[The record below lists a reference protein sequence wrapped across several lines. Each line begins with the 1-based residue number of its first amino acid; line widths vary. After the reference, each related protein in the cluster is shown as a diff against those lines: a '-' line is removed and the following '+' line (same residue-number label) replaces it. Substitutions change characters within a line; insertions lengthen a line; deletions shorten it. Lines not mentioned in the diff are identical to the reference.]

1 MKVFDNSFFKKQ
13 MATIIPQHGTPKF
26 ILDGEKIFDSPNLTF
41 QSKIANIPEFLMG
54 KQFVYTNCF
63 AQTTLEVTK
72 EGVIFFLAEKEPP
85 LEECGFDHVRF
96 FLERKCNVKL
106 VAEFNGELLP
116 GYNSDLYLWAGY
128 YDGTQEWKDAFLN
141 NSFKVIIANVD
152 EIYTPISSEDKLD
165 ELINLS
171 LTSFKPMGGEELKS
185 EYDFYCHENRG
196 YQACPSIVKT
206 NGGNYL
212 YGVMATPFGKTG
224 GNGENHHCYV
234 AIGRTKD
241 LINFEDT
248 IMVIDPDKDGPCRT
262 FEPILWKD
270 PDSNRIYF
278 SYCQAAGKDY
288 GFNGRLGTFLTYTDN
303 PDDEVPQWAEPKRIF
318 HGLLDNPPIKCSDG
332 NWYMAINFTRHVRN
346 ACFKDD
352 PYLKFFGI
360 YILKSENGV
369 DYEVVC
375 HVSNG
380 DSNIAEPSIVEYE
393 KGKILLTER
402 TEKGSF
408 LMRSTLNNINFW
420 TYPKPIYF
428 DGESDMMQNVASR
441 NATRKF
447 NEGEVL
453 HAFNDTKRNIREN
466 ITIALS
472 FDGGKTFKHKLL
484 LDERPLSS
492 YPQIIENKKDEY
504 VIIYDQGRIRPKNE
518 DGSEILVAKVTKAD
532 ILAGKI
538 VTPSSYLKRLVS
550 RYGNAPR
557 EDSFLE
563 QINMAERIIK
573 EKPQA
578 EKAFKNAIN
587 MAKQRNL
594 ESYKS
599 LCLACEEELN
609 KK

>member
-1 MKVFDNSFFKKQ
+1 MKIFDDSFFNKE
-13 MATIIPQHGTPKF
+13 MATIIPQHGKQ
-26 ILDGEKIFDSPNLTF
+26 EKIVEGNKMFDSANLTF
-41 QSKIANIPEFLMG
+41 QSKIYNIPDFLQG
-54 KQFVYTNCF
+54 KNFVYTNFF
-63 AQTTLEVTK
+63 AQTTLEITK
-72 EGVIFFLAEKEPP
+72 PGVIFFLAEKEPP
-85 LEECGFDHVRF
+85 LNECGFDHVRF
-96 FLERKCNVKL
+96 FLERKCKVKL

-116 GYNSDLYLWAGY
+116 GYNSALYLWAGY
-128 YDGTQEWKDAFLN
+128 YDQSQEWKDAFLN

-152 EIYTPISSEDKLD
+152 ESYTPITSEDKLD

-171 LTSFKPMGGEELKS
+171 LTSFKPLVDKELKK
-185 EYDFYCHENRG
+185 EYDFYSETNRG
-196 YQACPSIVKT
+196 YQACPTIVKT
-206 NGGNYL
+206 NGGNYI
-212 YGVMATPFGKTG
+212 YGLMCTPYGATG

-234 AIGRTKD
+234 ALGRTCD
-241 LINFEDT
+241 FINYEDA
-248 IMVIDPDKDGPCRT
+248 IMVIDPDKEGPVRT
-262 FEPILWKD
+262 FEPLLWKD
-270 PDSNRIYF
+270 TNSNRIYF

-288 GFNGRLGTFLTYTDN
+288 GFNGRMGTFLTYTDN
-303 PDDEVPQWAEPKRIF
+303 PDDETPVWAEPKRVF

-352 PYLKFFGI
+352 PYLKLFGI
-360 YILKSENGV
+360 YILKSQNGV
-369 DYEVVC
+369 DYSVVC

-408 LMRSTLNNINFW
+408 LMRSTLKGINFW
-420 TYPKPIYF
+420 TYPKPMCF

-466 ITIALS
+466 ITVALS
-472 FDGGKTFKHKLL
+472 LDGGKTFKHKLL

-492 YPQIIENKKDEY
+492 YPQIIENQKDEY
-504 VIIYDQGRIRPKNE
+504 VIIYDQTRTRYKKE
-518 DGSEILVAKVTKAD
+518 EGSEILVAKITKAD

-550 RYGNAPR
+550 RYGNPPKI
-557 EDSFLE
+557 DCFNE
-563 QINMAERIIK
+563 QIAAAKRIIAA
-573 EKPQA
+573 KP
-578 EKAFKNAIN
+578 EYSEIINKAIENIDTSDIN
-587 MAKQRNL
+587 
-594 ESYKS
+594 SYKK
-599 LCLACEEELN
+599 LCAVCDDILSE
-609 KK
+609 K

>member
-26 ILDGEKIFDSPNLTF
+26 ILEGEKIFDSPNLTF

-185 EYDFYCHENRG
+185 EYGFYCHENRG

-206 NGGNYL
+206 N
-212 YGVMATPFGKTG
+212 
-224 GNGENHHCYV
+224 
-234 AIGRTKD
+234 
-241 LINFEDT
+241 
-248 IMVIDPDKDGPCRT
+248 
-262 FEPILWKD
+262 
-270 PDSNRIYF
+270 
-278 SYCQAAGKDY
+278 
-288 GFNGRLGTFLTYTDN
+288 
-303 PDDEVPQWAEPKRIF
+303 
-318 HGLLDNPPIKCSDG
+318 
-332 NWYMAINFTRHVRN
+332 
-346 ACFKDD
+346 
-352 PYLKFFGI
+352 
-360 YILKSENGV
+360 
-369 DYEVVC
+369 
-375 HVSNG
+375 
-380 DSNIAEPSIVEYE
+380 
-393 KGKILLTER
+393 
-402 TEKGSF
+402 
-408 LMRSTLNNINFW
+408 
-420 TYPKPIYF
+420 
-428 DGESDMMQNVASR
+428 
-441 NATRKF
+441 
-447 NEGEVL
+447 
-453 HAFNDTKRNIREN
+453 
-466 ITIALS
+466 
-472 FDGGKTFKHKLL
+472 GGKTFKHKLL

-532 ILAGKI
+532 IMAGKI

-578 EKAFKNAIN
+578 EKALKNAIN